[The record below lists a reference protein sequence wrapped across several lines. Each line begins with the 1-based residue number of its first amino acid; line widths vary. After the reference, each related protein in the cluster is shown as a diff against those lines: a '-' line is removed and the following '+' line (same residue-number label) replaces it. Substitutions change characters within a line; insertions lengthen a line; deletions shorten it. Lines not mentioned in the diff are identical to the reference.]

1 MRASRCNYFG
11 DLNNPICRPEPV
23 STNDPM
29 QMQMQMQFQQQMQ
42 QMMQQQA
49 AMMGG
54 AANASSGSGGG
65 AGSGITMMPSVAPTS
80 SVSLAAAANLAAT
93 NAAKVAS
100 MEARCEELNRALA
113 AKEAE
118 AAELRLEVARAK
130 QAQSDAFSEAQ
141 KAFEAKAKVSDL
153 KTVARGVGRTVND
166 RAKAPFQSILFIA
179 CTSRHFNSVFFVY
192 PIFFSCVHISYC
204 FGDESFRN
212 SLENMMTTFGA

>member
-11 DLNNPICRPEPV
+11 DLNNPICRPAPV
-23 STNDPM
+23 STNDP
-29 QMQMQMQFQQQMQ
+29 MQMQMQFQQQMQ

-54 AANASSGSGGG
+54 AASASGGG

-80 SVSLAAAANLAAT
+80 PVSVAAAANLAAT

-179 CTSRHFNSVFFVY
+179 CSSRHFNSVFLF
-192 PIFFSCVHISYC
+192 ILFFSLACTSHTALATNLLGTLS
-204 FGDESFRN
+204 R
-212 SLENMMTTFGA
+212 T

>member
-11 DLNNPICRPEPV
+11 DLNNPICRPAPV
-23 STNDPM
+23 STNDP
-29 QMQMQMQFQQQMQ
+29 MQMQMQFQQQMQ

-179 CTSRHFNSVFFVY
+179 CTSRHFNSVFLF
-192 PIFFSCVHISYC
+192 ILFFSLACILYC